1 MKKKQIDWPS
11 RGHSYSSEEIGILGD
26 FLSSENTSL
35 SQSNYV
41 IEFEEKFNKQFINK
55 SSIALMSA
63 AHAIDL
69 IALKIRSSTEKRTI
83 ICPAHTYCA
92 SALGF
97 LRAGFNLVFVDI
109 DPEDFT
115 ISLDSFYGKVDL
127 KDLAGIIVVHLY
139 GKASKS
145 SSKIRT
151 FCDANDVYM
160 VEDCAQALGATYN
173 DDYVGQ
179 LGDFACFSFHSQK
192 NITTLGEG
200 GMLVVS
206 SSDEGI
212 FKELRING
220 HKPFLRENNES
231 YWLPAMV
238 NTVETIGGVI
248 PIKSTLSESQA
259 LIGSLVLDRYSELQ
273 LKRKEL
279 VNTFFSNLE
288 CVNYF
293 KFQEGLTDESHA
305 RHLLPFKVINYDRD
319 KLISVLFEKYNIKA
333 IVQYYP
339 LNRYHLFKNNSNV
352 KSLDLENTND
362 FFDNMISLPFSSTLK
377 KDDMIYMAKSLNEI
391 LC

>member
-1 MKKKQIDWPS
+1 MKKKKIDWPS
-11 RGHSYSSEEIGILGD
+11 RGHNYTKEEINALGD
-26 FLSSENTSL
+26 FLASENSSL

-41 IEFEEKFNKQFINK
+41 SDFEKKFNRQFKDK

-69 IALKIRSSTEKRTI
+69 IALKIKSSTKKRTI

-109 DPEDFT
+109 DADDFT
-115 ISLDSFYGKVDL
+115 ISFESFYDKIDL

-145 SSKIRT
+145 SSKIRS
-151 FCDANDVYM
+151 FCDTNDAFM
-160 VEDCAQALGATYN
+160 IEDCAQALGATYKEGK
-173 DDYVGQ
+173 VGQ

-206 SSDEGI
+206 PSLDLV

-220 HKPFLRENNES
+220 HRAYKRESSQS
-231 YWLPAMV
+231 YWLPAMID
-238 NTVETIGGVI
+238 TVETIEGVI
-248 PIKSTLSESQA
+248 PMKSTLSEPQA
-259 LIGSLVLDRYSELQ
+259 FIGSLVLDRYSELE

-279 VNTFFSNLE
+279 VDNFLLNLK
-288 CVNYF
+288 CKNHF
-293 KFQEGLTDESHA
+293 KFQEDLSEQSHA
-305 RHLLPFKVINYDRD
+305 RHLLPMKVINYDRN
-319 KLISVLFEKYNIKA
+319 KLINKLFEKYKIKA

-339 LNRYHLFKNNSNV
+339 LNRYDLFQKNRNV
-352 KSLDLENTND
+352 KCLELENTND
-362 FFDNMISLPFSSTLK
+362 FFDNMISIPFSASLE
-377 KDDMIYMAKSLNEI
+377 KDDMEYMAKSINEI

>member
-1 MKKKQIDWPS
+1 MKKTQIDWPS
-11 RGHSYSSEEIGILGD
+11 RGHSYTSKEISTLGD
-26 FLSSENTSL
+26 FLASENSTL

-41 IEFEEKFNKQFINK
+41 IEFEEKFNKQFNSK

-109 DPEDFT
+109 DPEDLT
-115 ISLDSFYGKVDL
+115 ISFESFYDKVDL

-145 SSKIRT
+145 SSKIRS

-160 VEDCAQALGATYN
+160 IEDCAQALGATYN
-173 DDYVGQ
+173 DGNVGQ

-206 SSDEGI
+206 PLYESI

-220 HKPFLRENNES
+220 HKPFLRESNEP
-231 YWLPAMV
+231 YWLPAMI
-238 NTVETIGGVI
+238 NTVETIQGVI
-248 PIKSTLSESQA
+248 PMKSTLSEPQA
-259 LIGSLVLDRYSELQ
+259 LVGSLVLDRYSELQ

-279 VNTFFSNLE
+279 INTFLSNLE
-288 CVNYF
+288 CENYF
-293 KFQEGLTDESHA
+293 KFQEGLTEESHA

-319 KLISVLFEKYNIKA
+319 KLIRILFEKYNIKA

-339 LNRYHLFKNNSNV
+339 LNRYDLFKNNPNV
-352 KSLDLENTND
+352 KSLDLKNTND
-362 FFDNMISLPFSSTLK
+362 FFDHMISIPFSAILEK
-377 KDDMIYMAKSLNEI
+377 EDMIYMAKSINEI

>member
-11 RGHSYSSEEIGILGD
+11 RGHSYTSEEIGILGD

-145 SSKIRT
+145 SSIIRT

-173 DDYVGQ
+173 DHYVGQ

-220 HKPFLRENNES
+220 HKPFLRENNKP

-238 NTVETIGGVI
+238 NTVETIGCVI
-248 PIKSTLSESQA
+248 PMKSTLSESQA

-279 VNTFFSNLE
+279 VNTFLSNLE

-362 FFDNMISLPFSSTLK
+362 FFDNMISIPFSSTLK